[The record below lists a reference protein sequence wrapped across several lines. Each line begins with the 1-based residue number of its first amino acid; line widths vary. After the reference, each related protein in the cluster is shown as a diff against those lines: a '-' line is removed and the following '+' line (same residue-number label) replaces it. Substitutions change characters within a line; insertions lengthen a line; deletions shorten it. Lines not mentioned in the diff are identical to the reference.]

1 MAQSDTNQDHIF
13 SQLDRDAFDHRN
25 SSEYIKLAQRGIDET
40 LVRKISA
47 DKNEPEW
54 MLDIRLEGLR
64 LFNEMKMPEWG
75 PELSALEFDE
85 IIYYA
90 SPDEEVS
97 GENTSWEDVPDD
109 IKETFDKLGIPEAE
123 KAMLAGVGAQ
133 YESETVYH
141 KLKDEWEQQGVIFE
155 DMDIAVQKYPNLVKE
170 YFMKKCVPT
179 NDHKFAALHAAVW
192 SGGTFLYV
200 PNGVKVTHPLQAYFR
215 MNAKNMGQFEHTLI
229 IIEEGADAHYIEGCS
244 APKYG
249 SNSLHAGCVEVFV
262 QKNGRFRYSSVENWS
277 QDTYNLNTKRAIV
290 HENAH
295 MEWVGGNMGSGV
307 TMLYPCSVLL
317 GRRAHAEHLGIAF
330 AGEGQ
335 IQDTGAKVYH
345 SASET
350 TSNVLMKSM
359 SKDGGTSIYRGL
371 IQVAPHAEEVV
382 ANVKC
387 DALMLDDHSISDTIP
402 QMNIHNNTASVTHEA
417 SAGTISEED
426 VFYLMTRGLSEDE
439 ATSMVVNGFIEPIV
453 KQLPLEYAVEMN
465 RLIEL
470 EMEESIG

>member
-13 SQLDRDAFDHRN
+13 SQLDRDTFDHRN

-47 DKNEPEW
+47 DKNEPQW

-64 LFNEMKMPEWG
+64 LFNEMKMPTWG
-75 PELSALEFDE
+75 PNLSALEFDE

-90 SPDEEVS
+90 SPDEQVS
-97 GENTSWEDVPDD
+97 GENKSWEDVPED

-141 KLKDEWEQQGVIFE
+141 KLKDEWEKQGVIFE
-155 DMDIAVQKYPNLVKE
+155 DMDVAVQKYPDIVKE
-170 YFMKKCVPT
+170 YFMKKCVPI

-200 PNGVKVTHPLQAYFR
+200 PKGVKVTHPLQAYFR

-229 IIEEGADAHYIEGCS
+229 IIEEDADAHYIEGCS

-249 SNSLHAGCVEVFV
+249 ANSLHAGCVEVVV

-359 SKDGGTSIYRGL
+359 SKDGGASIYRGL

-426 VFYLMTRGLSEDE
+426 VFYLMTRGLTEDE